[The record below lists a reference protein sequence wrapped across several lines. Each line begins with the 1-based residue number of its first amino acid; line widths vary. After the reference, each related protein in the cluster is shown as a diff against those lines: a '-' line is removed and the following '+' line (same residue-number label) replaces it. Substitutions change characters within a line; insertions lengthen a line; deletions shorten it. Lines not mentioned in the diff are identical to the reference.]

1 MIRRPG
7 QNPGP
12 QRSSSKRPWDR
23 SLSMPAT
30 KATTAWR
37 THCRA
42 LGPKRRELRP
52 GSHKSFGKSNFG
64 TVAAVREAHAPR
76 GARQR
81 EISSDARSLKDVKRK
96 RDSAQSSL
104 RDSGPPRHYPSEP
117 SRSCHGLTCVV
128 IKSPF
133 VVHGSEARRSTISD
147 VLDARNDE
155 KRIARTLQR

>member
-42 LGPKRRELRP
+42 LGPKRRGLRP
-52 GSHKSFGKSNFG
+52 GSHKSFGKSNGG
-64 TVAAVREAHAPR
+64 TVTAVREAQ
-76 GARQR
+76 ARAER
-81 EISSDARSLKDVKRK
+81 E
-96 RDSAQSSL
+96 RDSAKPQVMRQPQIGRASC
-104 RDSGPPRHYPSEP
+104 RERVEISEVDGAIKNK
-117 SRSCHGLTCVV
+117 RS
-128 IKSPF
+128 
-133 VVHGSEARRSTISD
+133 
-147 VLDARNDE
+147 
-155 KRIARTLQR
+155 